1 VPIITFKE
9 KELDKYNLDEEKVMK
24 VVQGTDVTFPLGL
37 TSFKDDVKNVVV
49 DGNIASMDDLKKIK
63 IPYSPVEAGQEL
75 PTDGEMD
82 MQAMDPSLLA
92 EQPMEQPT
100 EMPTVTLEK
109 IADIDVEKSVDSI
122 SRTNGQESIG
132 VQIVKTPDAN
142 TVDVVNDTK
151 ESIEALSEEYGFT
164 SVTTFDQGEPIEDSV
179 EMMLEKAIF
188 GIIFA
193 VIVILIFLRNF
204 RTTLISVVSIPL
216 SLLIA
221 LFLLNQMDITL
232 NILTLGAL
240 TVAIGRVIDDSIVVM
255 ENIYRRMTRENEPL
269 KGKELIREATKQM
282 FVPIFSSTV
291 VTIVVFLPLVLV
303 GGMVGELFLPFA
315 LAVVFALA
323 ASLVVAVTIVPML
336 AHSLFKKRLN
346 TTEKENE
353 QQGEKE

>member
-1 VPIITFKE
+1 NEALDKIDLPEQVNDSEVTRISFNEFPVMSISLSDDNDSLESLTSTIESNVLPQLEGIPGVQEAQITGEQLEEVTLTFKE
-9 KELDKYNLDEEKVMK
+9 KELDKYNLDEETVMK

-151 ESIEALSEEYGFT
+151 DSIEALSEEYGFT
-164 SVTTFDQGEPIEDSV
+164 SVTTFDLGEPIEDSV

-221 LFLLNQMDITL
+221 L
-232 NILTLGAL
+232 
-240 TVAIGRVIDDSIVVM
+240 
-255 ENIYRRMTRENEPL
+255 
-269 KGKELIREATKQM
+269 
-282 FVPIFSSTV
+282 
-291 VTIVVFLPLVLV
+291 
-303 GGMVGELFLPFA
+303 
-315 LAVVFALA
+315 
-323 ASLVVAVTIVPML
+323 
-336 AHSLFKKRLN
+336 
-346 TTEKENE
+346 
-353 QQGEKE
+353 